1 MRAASHIDFRTAV
14 KMSQQT
20 SACSGLPKLTPLTTC
35 ASGITDGCYSY
46 PNNTD
51 QDVTGYTFGMASSG
65 MTSSGCLTP
74 QTPESLVFH
83 EPMSIEDISDTW
95 MLSQPWSDDSQA
107 WSDDSQAW
115 SDDSQASIGL
125 GLEGDM
131 TGLLPAAEL
140 WSTSEHMHSAP
151 IPQTPWAPSY
161 YSGSPQST
169 TSGFVSHSRGTP
181 SLSMS
186 ECSVDDF
193 SDSGVFPDDWA
204 NYQPPTN
211 QLNMAHMVTSAPFMH
226 DLRSVP
232 VTAPVWE
239 DVFM

>member
-1 MRAASHIDFRTAV
+1 MRPASHIDFRTAV
-14 KMSQQT
+14 KMSQQAE
-20 SACSGLPKLTPLTTC
+20 ACSGVPPLTPLTTC
-35 ASGITDGCYSY
+35 ANGVLDDCYSF
-46 PNNTD
+46 PNNAD
-51 QDVTGYTFGMASSG
+51 QDATGYMLGMASSSL
-65 MTSSGCLTP
+65 TSSGCLTP
-74 QTPESLVFH
+74 QTPESLVFP
-83 EPMSIEDISDTW
+83 EPMAINDISDAW
-95 MLSQPWSDDSQA
+95 MLSQP
-107 WSDDSQAW
+107 W

-151 IPQTPWAPSY
+151 IPQTPWAQSY
-161 YSGSPQST
+161 YCGSPQST
-169 TSGFVSHSRGTP
+169 ISGFVSHSRGTP

-193 SDSGVFPDDWA
+193 SDSGAFHDDWA
-204 NYQPPTN
+204 NYQQPPN
-211 QLNMAHMVTSAPFMH
+211 QLNMSDMVTSAPFMH
-226 DLRSVP
+226 DMRSAP

>member
-1 MRAASHIDFRTAV
+1 
-14 KMSQQT
+14 MSQQA
-20 SACSGLPKLTPLTTC
+20 SACSGLPKLTPITTC
-35 ASGITDGCYSY
+35 PNGVLDDCYSY
-46 PNNTD
+46 PNNID
-51 QDVTGYTFGMASSG
+51 QDATGYTFGMASSG
-65 MTSSGCLTP
+65 MTSSGSLTP

-83 EPMSIEDISDTW
+83 EPMAIDDISDAW
-95 MLSQPWSDDSQA
+95 MLSQP
-107 WSDDSQAW
+107 W

-131 TGLLPAAEL
+131 TGLLSAAEL
-140 WSTSEHMHSAP
+140 WSASEHMHSAP
-151 IPQTPWAPSY
+151 IPQTPWAQSY

-193 SDSGVFPDDWA
+193 SDSGVFHDDWA
-204 NYQPPTN
+204 TYQPPTN
-211 QLNMAHMVTSAPFMH
+211 QLNMSHMVTSAPFMH
-226 DLRSVP
+226 DMRSVP

-239 DVFM
+239 DVYM